1 MKRNTSSAA
10 RSKIA
15 IISFQVLDLFLSQT
29 ALTELCKNLTG
40 RGNRVDFFGIR
51 SRRARGFSE
60 TDFHL
65 IAIPMRAFPIVTHI
79 CYLAL
84 FILILPFYIAVRRP
98 DFVILT
104 PKFGVSVLALESRL
118 FPSQLRPRIVLDI
131 RSTPVA
137 LGTFRKSLEML
148 AFAVSII
155 TAAKMFDG
163 ITLATNRMKEEVCS
177 KFRLSCKLARVWHN
191 GVDLDLFR
199 PQEKEGYR
207 MRKKLGL
214 SDKFVVFYHGAFR
227 LNGGITETIK
237 NIQILKKN
245 HPDIMLFLLGAGP
258 GLKLFEN
265 LIRESKIED
274 NVVIHKPVDYSDVPK
289 YIAMADVGIVPLPD
303 ISDWRNQSPLKLIE
317 YLAMG
322 KTVIATDIPANRELI
337 GEEKCGIYISAA
349 NPEAIAEA
357 IVYAYNNRERLEEW
371 GASGRAIVKKEY
383 DWKTVA
389 QDFEKHLHE
398 ISES

>member
-1 MKRNTSSAA
+1 
-10 RSKIA
+10 
-15 IISFQVLDLFLSQT
+15 
-29 ALTELCKNLTG
+29 
-40 RGNRVDFFGIR
+40 
-51 SRRARGFSE
+51 
-60 TDFHL
+60 
-65 IAIPMRAFPIVTHI
+65 
-79 CYLAL
+79 
-84 FILILPFYIAVRRP
+84 
-98 DFVILT
+98 
-104 PKFGVSVLALESRL
+104 
-118 FPSQLRPRIVLDI
+118 
-131 RSTPVA
+131 
-137 LGTFRKSLEML
+137 
-148 AFAVSII
+148 
-155 TAAKMFDG
+155 
-163 ITLATNRMKEEVCS
+163 
-177 KFRLSCKLARVWHN
+177 
-191 GVDLDLFR
+191 
-199 PQEKEGYR
+199 
-207 MRKKLGL
+207 
-214 SDKFVVFYHGAFR
+214 
-227 LNGGITETIK
+227 
-237 NIQILKKN
+237 
-245 HPDIMLFLLGAGP
+245 MLFLLGAGP